1 MHVDAA
7 SWVAFAL
14 ALLVALAVPGPDLV
28 LVLVLHS
35 ATRGIRTGVMTAA
48 GIMTGLMLHA
58 SLAIAGAT
66 ALLLSAPGVLSA
78 IQLLGAGVL
87 LWMGTNMFRASQN
100 TGGSETAASQSGAG
114 YFRGFI
120 TNATNPKALL
130 FFAAILPQFIGN
142 GEDMKMRTLALCAT
156 IVLGSGAW
164 WFGTIALV
172 RGIGLQKLPSADRI
186 ITLVGGIALFLIGAG
201 LLVNTAYGLIT

>member
-1 MHVDAA
+1 M
-7 SWVAFAL
+7 
-14 ALLVALAVPGPDLV
+14 VALAVPGPD

-100 TGGSETAASQSGAG
+100 TGESETAASQSSAG

-164 WFGTIALV
+164 WLGTIALV

>member
-1 MHVDAA
+1 MDAA

-14 ALLVALAVPGPDLV
+14 ALLVALAVPGPD

-100 TGGSETAASQSGAG
+100 TGESETAASQSGAG

-142 GEDMKMRTLALCAT
+142 GEDMKMRTVALCAT

-164 WFGTIALV
+164 WLGTIVLV

-186 ITLVGGIALFLIGAG
+186 ITLVGGIALFLIGVG

>member
-1 MHVDAA
+1 MDAA

-14 ALLVALAVPGPDLV
+14 ALLVALAVPGPD

-87 LWMGTNMFRASQN
+87 LWMGTKMFRASQN

-164 WFGTIALV
+164 WLGTIALV

>member
-1 MHVDAA
+1 MDAA

>member
-1 MHVDAA
+1 M
-7 SWVAFAL
+7 
-14 ALLVALAVPGPDLV
+14 
-28 LVLVLHS
+28 
-35 ATRGIRTGVMTAA
+35 
-48 GIMTGLMLHA
+48 
-58 SLAIAGAT
+58 
-66 ALLLSAPGVLSA
+66 
-78 IQLLGAGVL
+78 
-87 LWMGTNMFRASQN
+87 
-100 TGGSETAASQSGAG
+100 
-114 YFRGFI
+114 
-120 TNATNPKALL
+120 

-164 WFGTIALV
+164 WLGTIALV

>member
-1 MHVDAA
+1 M
-7 SWVAFAL
+7 
-14 ALLVALAVPGPDLV
+14 PGPD

-87 LWMGTNMFRASQN
+87 LWMGTNMFCASQN
-100 TGGSETAASQSGAG
+100 TGESETAASQSGAG

-142 GEDMKMRTLALCAT
+142 GEDMKMRTVALCAT

-164 WFGTIALV
+164 WLGTIALV

>member
-1 MHVDAA
+1 MGRIRTRIIGGISGAR
-7 SWVAFAL
+7 
-14 ALLVALAVPGPDLV
+14 PD

-100 TGGSETAASQSGAG
+100 TGESETAASQSGAG

-164 WFGTIALV
+164 WLGTIALV